1 MTTSEESAERAP
13 HTDQAQGEQSGE
25 AGRKRRRRRRGRNR
39 DKGEGAPQDQAEGHA
54 SDDDGDDDGPDT
66 DTGDGGPAS
75 ADDAGGGDPERKK
88 KRRRKKKKRGGEG
101 DEQSAEQ
108 DGTAAPAGDA
118 APQQP
123 AAAPQEKQEKQDK
136 PEKQGRGRRDRDR
149 RGNERSEQPER
160 SEKKEPPSR
169 GNALQRRMSRIEP
182 VKDVYD
188 DDPVIPSA
196 PTPPATT
203 VEGYVSNHRGWQRE
217 VLMKL
222 RDIVRTSAPALE
234 ESIKW
239 SQPVFEGNGPVC
251 YMKAFSDHVNFG
263 FWRGTELDD
272 PEHLLIGDGIKMRHV
287 KISQVNDVRREVFES
302 FVRQAVRLNIEKGDP
317 TLS

>member
-13 HTDQAQGEQSGE
+13 HTDQEQGEQSGE

-39 DKGEGAPQDQAEGHA
+39 DKGEGAPQDQAEGQV

-66 DTGDGGPAS
+66 DAGDGGPAS
-75 ADDAGGGDPERKK
+75 ADDAAGNDPERKK
-88 KRRRKKKKRGGEG
+88 KRRRKKKKRGEGG

-118 APQQP
+118 TPQQP
-123 AAAPQEKQEKQDK
+123 SAPQEKQ
-136 PEKQGRGRRDRDR
+136 EKQGRGRRDRDR
-149 RGNERSEQPER
+149 RGNDRGEQPER

-182 VKDVYD
+182 VIKDVYD
-188 DDPVIPSA
+188 DDPVIPAA

-222 RDIVRTSAPALE
+222 RDIVRTCAPALE

-272 PEHLLIGDGIKMRHV
+272 PEHLLVGDGIKMRHV
-287 KISQVNDVRREVFES
+287 KISQVNDVRRELFES

>member
-39 DKGEGAPQDQAEGHA
+39 DKGEGAPQDQAEGQV

-75 ADDAGGGDPERKK
+75 ADDAAGGDPERKK
-88 KRRRKKKKRGGEG
+88 KRRRKKKKRGGEGG

-123 AAAPQEKQEKQDK
+123 AAAPQEKLDK

-196 PTPPATT
+196 PVPPATT

-287 KISQVNDVRREVFES
+287 RISQVNDVRRELFES